1 MKIKVLLV
9 APGMEVQKVRIPAS
23 TKFIKSFI
31 GNDLIKLNITES
43 VAIFANKNPNIE
55 EFNRFYKDNIMMGSF
70 FVVGLKKQKLASL
83 KKREMK
89 RYINLFK
96 LSKHK
101 VKIEKLKEEFLEKYY
116 AKQINL
122 KRKANKE
129 NRQRIF
135 GLAA

>member
-83 KKREMK
+83 KKLLDDGVITQADFDAAK
-89 RYINLFK
+89 AK
-96 LSKHK
+96 L
-101 VKIEKLKEEFLEKYY
+101 L
-116 AKQINL
+116 
-122 KRKANKE
+122 
-129 NRQRIF
+129 
-135 GLAA
+135 GL

>member
-55 EFNRFYKDNIMMGSF
+55 EFNRLYKDKIMMGSF